1 MGAEMQS
8 PDKVTRTYD
17 GKMTIAEWWA
27 DQERRRRKRRMTYPF
42 EMFISPGDLVFDI
55 GSNQGVMTILL
66 RWLGA
71 RVIAVDPLYVAAPQ
85 YVREFGWKFGEDS
98 DVIPVAKAVSDHENG
113 TTLHVHRNLPSYS
126 TMDNTYR
133 TQSAHA
139 RYFNDR
145 ACYEV
150 KVPTTTLDALIEKY
164 GEPAFIKIDV
174 EGHEEAVIRGLSM
187 PVRALN
193 FEFHQDRLRMV
204 RNVMQH
210 LDSLVDVGYEYNWST
225 NQSSYKCKE
234 WTPGAELLTY
244 LRANLTK
251 SGEGAWGD
259 IYARRGDVQWT
270 P

>member
-1 MGAEMQS
+1 MQS
-8 PDKVTRTYD
+8 SDKTIRTYD

-27 DQERRRRKRRMTYPF
+27 DQERRRRARRMTYPF
-42 EMFISPGDLVFDI
+42 EPFIEPGDLAFDI

-98 DVIPVAKAVSDHENG
+98 DVITVAKAVSDHEG
-113 TTLHVHRNLPSYS
+113 EIALHVHRNLPSYS
-126 TMDNTYR
+126 TVDEAYR
-133 TQSAHA
+133 TKSAHA
-139 RYFNDR
+139 KYFSDR
-145 ACYEV
+145 NCSRV
-150 KVPTTTLDALIEKY
+150 KVPTTTLDALIAKY
-164 GEPAFIKIDV
+164 GEPVFIKIDV
-174 EGHEEAVIRGLSM
+174 EGHEESVIRGLSI

-204 RNVMQH
+204 LNVTQR
-210 LDSLVDVGYEYNWST
+210 LNSLADYEYNWST
-225 NQSSYKCKE
+225 NQGSFRIKDGWLAS
-234 WTPGAELLTY
+234 AELLAY

-259 IYARRGDVQWT
+259 VYCRRKDVTWT
-270 P
+270 